1 MKLRNKILNLLSA
14 AALSMAVVTTLFTNT
29 ATAPTLHATGTETL
43 KTATFAYLD
52 VGQGNAELIKTGKKT
67 ILIDTGKE
75 SEYDELEYQLKKLK
89 VSKIDTLIISHPDAD
104 HMENADDVIKDYDV
118 KQVIMP
124 KVSATTQCYEH
135 LKSTIKS
142 EKVETIHP
150 ETGDTLNLAKNCK
163 ANVLSIDASSSDKNE
178 ASLVMRVT
186 YGDTSFLYMGDVTAK
201 VEGDILESG
210 ETVASDVYLMS
221 HHGSDTANGI
231 LFQKKVLSANNKI
244 AIISVGQDNSYGHPA
259 KQVVDRAKRF
269 ADEVY
274 RTDKKGAIVLKSDG
288 SKLTESFIKV
298 THSSSSGSPQKSSS
312 GNSNGNRHKNNNSNH
327 NNQSTTTRN
336 SATGTYVYVTETG
349 TKYHKAGCRYL
360 NRSKIRKRLSEARN
374 AGYEPCSVCN

>member
-1 MKLRNKILNLLSA
+1 MKLKNKILNLLSA
-14 AALSMAVVTTLFTNT
+14 TALSMAVVTTAFTNS
-29 ATAPTLHATGTETL
+29 ATAPTLHATETEKL

-52 VGQGNAELIKTGKKT
+52 VGQGNAEVIKSGKKT
-67 ILIDTGKE
+67 ILIDTGKG

-89 VSKIDTLIISHPDAD
+89 VSNIDTLIISHPDAD

-118 KQVIMP
+118 KKVIMP
-124 KVSATTQCYEH
+124 KISATTQCYDR
-135 LKSTIKS
+135 LKSALKS

-150 ETGDTLNLAKNCK
+150 ETGDTLNLSKNCK

-186 YGDTSFLYMGDVTAK
+186 YGDTSFLYMGDATAK
-201 VEGDILESG
+201 VEGDILASG

-231 LFQKKVLSANNKI
+231 LFQKKVLSADHKI
-244 AIISVGQDNSYGHPA
+244 AIISVGKDNSYGHPV

-269 ADEVY
+269 ADDVY

-288 SKLTESFIKV
+288 SKLKESFIEV
-298 THSSSSGSPQKSSS
+298 THSSSSGSSRGSGGNSSSS
-312 GNSNGNRHKNNNSNH
+312 GNSNNNRNNHS
-327 NNQSTTTRN
+327 S
-336 SATGTYVYVTETG
+336 SGTYVYVTETG
-349 TKYHKAGCRYL
+349 TKYHKADCRYL
-360 NRSKIRKRLSEARN
+360 NSSKIRKRLSEAKN
-374 AGYEPCSVCN
+374 AGYEPCSVCY

>member
-1 MKLRNKILNLLSA
+1 MKLKNKILNLLSA
-14 AALSMAVVTTLFTNT
+14 TALSMAVVTTAFTNS
-29 ATAPTLHATGTETL
+29 ATAPTLHATETKTL

-52 VGQGNAELIKTGKKT
+52 VGQGNAEVIKSGKKT
-67 ILIDTGKE
+67 ILIDTGKG

-118 KQVIMP
+118 KKVIMP
-124 KVSATTQCYEH
+124 KISATTQCYER
-135 LKSTIKS
+135 LKSALKS

-150 ETGDTLNLAKNCK
+150 ETGDTLNLSKNCK

-186 YGDTSFLYMGDVTAK
+186 YGDTSFLYMGDATAK
-201 VEGDILESG
+201 VEGDILASG

-231 LFQKKVLSANNKI
+231 LFQKKVLSADNKI
-244 AIISVGQDNSYGHPA
+244 AIISVGKDNSYGHPV
-259 KQVVDRAKRF
+259 KQVLDRAKRF
-269 ADEVY
+269 ADKVY
-274 RTDKKGAIVLKSDG
+274 RTDKKGAIVIKSNG
-288 SKLTESFIKV
+288 SKLKESFIEV
-298 THSSSSGSPQKSSS
+298 THSSSSGSSRGSGGTSNSS
-312 GNSNGNRHKNNNSNH
+312 GNQNRNNNRNNH
-327 NNQSTTTRN
+327 S
-336 SATGTYVYVTETG
+336 SSGTYVYVTETG

-360 NRSKIRKRLSEARN
+360 NSSKIRKRLSEAKD
-374 AGYEPCSVCN
+374 AGYEPCSVCY

>member
-1 MKLRNKILNLLSA
+1 MKLQNKILNLLSA
-14 AALSMAVVTTLFTNT
+14 AALSMTVVTTAFTNS

-52 VGQGNAELIKTGKKT
+52 VGQGNAELIKSGKKT
-67 ILIDTGKE
+67 ILIDTGKG

-118 KQVIMP
+118 KKVIMP
-124 KVSATTQCYEH
+124 KISSSTQCYNR
-135 LKSTIKS
+135 LLNTIKS
-142 EKVETIHP
+142 DKIETVHP
-150 ETGDTLNLAKNCK
+150 ETRDTLNLAKNCK

-186 YGDTSFLYMGDVTAK
+186 YGDTSFLYMGDATAK
-201 VEGDILESG
+201 VEGDILASG

-244 AIISVGQDNSYGHPA
+244 AIISVGKDNSYGHPV

-269 ADEVY
+269 ADKVY
-274 RTDKKGAIVLKSDG
+274 RTDKKGAIILKSDG
-288 SKLTESFIKV
+288 SKLKESFIKV
-298 THSSSSGSPQKSSS
+298 THSISSGSSRGS
-312 GNSNGNRHKNNNSNH
+312 GRTSNSTGNQNRNNNR
-327 NNQSTTTRN
+327 NNQS
-336 SATGTYVYVTETG
+336 SSGTYVYVTETG

-360 NRSKIRKRLSEARN
+360 NNSKIRKRLSEAKN
-374 AGYEPCSVCN
+374 EGYEPCSVCY